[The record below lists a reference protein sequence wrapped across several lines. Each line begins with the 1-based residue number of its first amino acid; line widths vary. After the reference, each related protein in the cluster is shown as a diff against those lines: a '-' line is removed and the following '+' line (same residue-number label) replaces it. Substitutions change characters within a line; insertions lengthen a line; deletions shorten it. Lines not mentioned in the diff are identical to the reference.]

1 MQILDEETHQNSLS
15 FSQDADLDLTAHSKF
30 RVEPYKDFTDTSKQ
44 QISNNACNI
53 FTGMDSHIESL
64 HDPSSSDILD

>member
-15 FSQDADLDLTAHSKF
+15 FSQDVELELTAHSKY

-44 QISNNACNI
+44 
-53 FTGMDSHIESL
+53 
-64 HDPSSSDILD
+64 